1 MRSHLHNPI
10 CPANTLF
17 SLAGRP
23 SNGHK
28 PIPSR
33 PKHPSHCRHRTS
45 TSNPAEPKSPHC
57 LAVNLVHPPQRL
69 AEFEELCMS
78 SKTSPFLML
87 TMLSHGWF
95 ALKKHKS
102 LLTKTRTPSPK
113 YINVCCSSLAEHQHG
128 RPPRSSKRLAERSKR
143 ELGR

>member
-33 PKHPSHCRHRTS
+33 PKHPFHCRHRTS

-87 TMLSHGWF
+87 MMLSHGWF
-95 ALKKHKS
+95 ALEKHKS
-102 LLTKTRTPSPK
+102 WLTKNTNTFSEVYQRLLLLSCRT
-113 YINVCCSSLAEHQHG
+113 LARKTTAMVEEVG
-128 RPPRSSKRLAERSKR
+128 GKDRS
-143 ELGR
+143 